1 MAQDYRY
8 EPVHPSAPGR
18 APVRGGWGGA
28 PVPKK
33 KHTGLWAV
41 VLVLCLAGTAL
52 LAALAAPQVL
62 GIRYV
67 DLPNYAFV
75 NGNILA
81 LDTQRTENLRTYRDY
96 MNQDAIFPGVYID
109 GVHVGGMTLDEA
121 REALGGVEAQGGGSF
136 AIQVEIDGQHWQI
149 DSDQVPMT
157 RNLEEILAQA
167 WAQGR
172 QNTTAI
178 RGSGMTP
185 FEERLQAALD
195 LRSNPVSYTT
205 ELTFDRAAIRTIT
218 DGIAEG
224 FNVEPVNAAVAS
236 FDFNTRSFS
245 FTEDQSGIALSADE
259 LYNQVIGKLDA
270 GIMYDTVSMHP
281 ETVLAPV
288 TRAELMNSFHRVSTY
303 TTETTSNA
311 NRNTN
316 IDLAA
321 QAINGTTVKPGETFS
336 FNAATGQRTEEKGYR
351 EAAAIS
357 GGQSIPEVGG
367 GVCQVSSTLFNAVAR
382 ANLEIVSRS
391 PHAWPSSYVGKGMDA
406 TVDWPNLD
414 FKFRNDTDW
423 PVFIIASYAK
433 RKVTVEIYG
442 MGLGDG
448 VSIDLEAEVVQE
460 LTPPSSIAYVLNPNL
475 PAGARKQTISA
486 RTGYVVETYQLWY
499 QGKELIDRR
508 LLCKS
513 TYKAYQETVEYN
525 D

>member
-1 MAQDYRY
+1 MPQDYRY
-8 EPVHPSAPGR
+8 DTVHPSAPGR

-28 PVPKK
+28 PKPRK

-41 VLVLCLAGTAL
+41 VLVLCLGCTAL
-52 LAALAAPQVL
+52 LAGLAAPMVL

-75 NGNILA
+75 NGNILEMDA
-81 LDTQRTENLRTYRDY
+81 QRTANLRAYRDY
-96 MNQDAIFPGVYID
+96 MNQDVIYPGVYID
-109 GVHVGGMTLDEA
+109 GIHVGGMTVDEA
-121 REALGGVEAQGGGSF
+121 RTALSGVEAQGGGTF
-136 AIQVEIDGQHWQI
+136 DIRVEIDGQSWQI

-178 RGSGMTP
+178 RGTGMTP
-185 FEERLQAALD
+185 FEERLQTAMN
-195 LRSNPVSYTT
+195 LRSSPVSYTT
-205 ELTFDRAAIRTIT
+205 ELTFDRAAIREIT
-218 DGIAEG
+218 DGIAAP
-224 FNVEPVNAAVAS
+224 FNREPVNAAVAA

-245 FTEDQSGIALSADE
+245 FTEDRAGTALSADE
-259 LYNQVIGKLDA
+259 LYNRVIGKLDA
-270 GIMYDTVSMHP
+270 GSMYDTVRMNV

-316 IDLAA
+316 IELAA
-321 QAINGTTVKPGETFS
+321 EALNGTTVMPGETLS
-336 FNAATGQRTEEKGYR
+336 FNNVTGQRTPEKGYK

-357 GGQSIPEVGG
+357 GGQSVPEVGG

-382 ANLEIVSRS
+382 ANLEIVTRS
-391 PHAWPSSYVGKGMDA
+391 PHAWPSSYVEKGMDA

-423 PVFIIASYAK
+423 PIFIIAGYAK

-448 VSIDLEAEVVQE
+448 VSIDLEAVVTQE
-460 LTPPSSIAYVLNPNL
+460 LPAPTSINYVNNPNL
-475 PAGARKQTISA
+475 PAGTQKQTISA
-486 RTGYVVETYQLWY
+486 RNGYVVETYQLWY
-499 QGKELIDRR
+499 RGKELIDRKF
-508 LLCKS
+508 LCKS

-525 D
+525 